1 MSNLPVNT
9 NNSNSKRDLYKRSR
23 NRSADSVV
31 SAETSADTSREHSS
45 EGSSR
50 KGMSFLSVDVTSANK
65 WEDLANCDQSE
76 SPYLS
81 ALNLPTIIEEDM
93 EEEAGKTFKWKK
105 N

>member
-1 MSNLPVNT
+1 
-9 NNSNSKRDLYKRSR
+9 
-23 NRSADSVV
+23 
-31 SAETSADTSREHSS
+31 
-45 EGSSR
+45 
-50 KGMSFLSVDVTSANK
+50 MSFLSVDVTSANK